1 MKAVIYTRVSTEE
14 QTKNLSLELQ
24 RRECQ
29 AHCQRN
35 GFTVDRIFEERGES
49 AKTTARP
56 EFQAMLDYC
65 SRNKGKIGAVVVYH
79 TNRFARDARD
89 HLNVT
94 FALGGSGIRLH
105 SVQERLEDTAAG
117 RFIQT
122 MLAGANQLDN
132 EQRADRCKAGMR
144 AAVEKGRWPF
154 PAPLGFCN
162 ERNDRKEATLVPDVK
177 RAPLIEE
184 AFRLYA
190 TGLHSKQDVLNKVT
204 SMGLTTAEGAKLTLY
219 DFSKMLRRP
228 IYAGW
233 IVVEKWGL
241 KVRGSFEPIVS
252 QDLYDRVQLVADDR
266 RPNRP
271 KRYTRDR
278 GDLPLRGALRCG
290 SCGHTMTG
298 YFATGRLGGKFGY
311 YGCHNK
317 QCAHRVT
324 VPKRKVE
331 ERFLEHIRDWQPT
344 PGVMQMVS
352 HVVTKRWNSRQDL
365 ASSGAARHTTTIREI
380 EGKLTKLENA
390 YIYERA
396 IDRERYEQHRAGLEQ
411 QLTAARVAL
420 SDAQTDDLD
429 LEGALRMAS
438 KVLTNAAT
446 VYTKMT
452 PVNCRKFLGV
462 LNPSGWEV
470 DRSGAIRTPTKAFVY
485 RCLSAENM
493 QSGLKWYA
501 RRDLNPQP
509 LAPEA
514 NALSN

>member
-1 MKAVIYTRVSTEE
+1 VKAVIYTRVSTDE

-29 AHCQRN
+29 TYCLRN
-35 GFTVDRIFEERGES
+35 GLSVERIFEERGES

-65 SRNKGKIGAVVVYH
+65 GRNKGKIGAVVVYH

-94 FALGGSGIRLH
+94 FTLGGSGVRLH

-162 ERNDRKEATLVPDVK
+162 ARNDRNEPTLIHDPK
-177 RAPLIEE
+177 RAPLIAE

-190 TGLHSKQDVLNKVT
+190 TGLHSKQHVLKKVT
-204 SMGLTTAEGAKLTLY
+204 RTGLTTAEGDKVTLH

-233 IVVEKWGL
+233 IVIEKWGL
-241 KVRGSFEPIVS
+241 KVQGNFEPIVS
-252 QDLYDRVQLVADDR
+252 QDLFDRVRLVVNDR

-271 KRYTRDR
+271 KAHVRDR
-278 GDLPLRGALRCG
+278 ADLPLRGALRCG
-290 SCGHTMTG
+290 TCGHGMTG
-298 YFATGRLGGKFGY
+298 YFATGRHGGKFGY
-311 YGCHNK
+311 YGCYNK
-317 QCAHRVT
+317 QCANRVT
-324 VPKRKVE
+324 VPKQKVE
-331 ERFLEHIRDWQPT
+331 DGFVEHLHRWQPT
-344 PGVMQMVS
+344 PGVMRLVS
-352 HVVTKRWNSRQDL
+352 NVVRKRWNSRQDL
-365 ASSGAARHTTTIREI
+365 VRASAAHHAAIIKQVEA
-380 EGKLTKLENA
+380 KLTSLETA

-396 IDRERYEQHRAGLEQ
+396 IDRERYDQHRTVLEQ
-411 QLTAARVAL
+411 QLTVARVAM

-429 LEGALRMAS
+429 VEGALRMAS
-438 KVLTNAAT
+438 KVLANAAT
-446 VYTKMT
+446 VYAKMT
-452 PVNCRKFLGV
+452 PVNRRKFLWV
-462 LNPSGWEV
+462 LNPSGW
-470 DRSGAIRTPTKAFVY
+470 RLNA
-485 RCLSAENM
+485 AE
-493 QSGLKWYA
+493 QLE
-501 RRDLNPQP
+501 PQP
-509 LAPEA
+509 KPLFINVSTPKAWGHVP
-514 NALSN
+514 SGTSGGI

>member
-1 MKAVIYTRVSTEE
+1 MVDWEITYASRVQASRENRKRHEEEGEGGKMKAVIYTRVSTDE

-29 AHCQRN
+29 AYCQRN
-35 GFTVDRIFEERGES
+35 GFAVDRIFEERGES

-94 FALGGSGIRLH
+94 FTLGGSGIRLH
-105 SVQERLEDTAAG
+105 SVQERLEDTPAG

-154 PAPLGFCN
+154 PAPLGFRN
-162 ERNDRKEATLVPDVK
+162 ARNDRNEATLVHDPK
-177 RAPLIEE
+177 HAPLIEE

-204 SMGLTTAEGAKLTLY
+204 RMGLTTAEGDKLTLH

-241 KVRGSFEPIVS
+241 KVRGNFEPIVS
-252 QDLYDRVQLVADDR
+252 QDLFDRVQLVADDR

-271 KRYTRDR
+271 KRHVRDR
-278 GDLPLRGALRCG
+278 ADLPLRGACG
-290 SCGHTMTG
+290 
-298 YFATGRLGGKFGY
+298 AV
-311 YGCHNK
+311 
-317 QCAHRVT
+317 AAVT
-324 VPKRKVE
+324 P
-331 ERFLEHIRDWQPT
+331 
-344 PGVMQMVS
+344 
-352 HVVTKRWNSRQDL
+352 
-365 ASSGAARHTTTIREI
+365 
-380 EGKLTKLENA
+380 
-390 YIYERA
+390 
-396 IDRERYEQHRAGLEQ
+396 
-411 QLTAARVAL
+411 
-420 SDAQTDDLD
+420 
-429 LEGALRMAS
+429 
-438 KVLTNAAT
+438 
-446 VYTKMT
+446 
-452 PVNCRKFLGV
+452 
-462 LNPSGWEV
+462 
-470 DRSGAIRTPTKAFVY
+470 
-485 RCLSAENM
+485 
-493 QSGLKWYA
+493 
-501 RRDLNPQP
+501 
-509 LAPEA
+509 
-514 NALSN
+514 